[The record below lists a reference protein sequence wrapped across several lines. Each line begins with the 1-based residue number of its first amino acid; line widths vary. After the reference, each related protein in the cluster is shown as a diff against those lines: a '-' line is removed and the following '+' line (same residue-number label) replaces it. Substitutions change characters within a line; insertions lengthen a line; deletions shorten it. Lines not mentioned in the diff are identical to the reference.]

1 MLQKD
6 FSKKMC
12 VQQVALVMRVACAVL
27 FGAVCG
33 WRALIVAQVG
43 SPTSLVSVNH
53 VGSGGGNGPSAAK
66 AVTPDGRYVLFI
78 SNASD
83 LLDGSAKRGALY
95 VRDIVASTTKIVDV
109 NLVGTDRGDSFSWG
123 DAWIS
128 DDGRYVLFTS
138 FASDL
143 VTNDTNGVSDV
154 FVRDMVI
161 GKTTLVSVNRAG
173 TYSGS
178 PGFLFFGSV
187 AKGMS
192 ADGRYV

>member
-33 WRALIVAQVG
+33 WRALIVAQMM
-43 SPTSLVSVNH
+43 SPTTLVSVNH
-53 VGSGGGNGPSAAK
+53 AGSGGGNGPSGAK

-95 VRDIVASTTKIVDV
+95 VRDIVAGTTKMVDV
-109 NLVGTDRGDSFSWG
+109 NLVGTDRGDAAFSWG
-123 DAWIS
+123 DAWIG

-143 VTNDTNGVSDV
+143 VANDTNGVSD
-154 FVRDMVI
+154 
-161 GKTTLVSVNRAG
+161 
-173 TYSGS
+173 
-178 PGFLFFGSV
+178 
-187 AKGMS
+187 
-192 ADGRYV
+192 